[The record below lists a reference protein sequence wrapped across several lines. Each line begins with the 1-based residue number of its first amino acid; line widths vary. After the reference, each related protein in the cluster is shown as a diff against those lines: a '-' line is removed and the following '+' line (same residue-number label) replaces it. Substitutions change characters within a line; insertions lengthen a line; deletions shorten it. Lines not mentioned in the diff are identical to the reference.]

1 MVDILMG
8 VEDIDI
14 QIKDITIMLDMML
27 EDMHYSNIMGILLAM
42 GNLIVMGI
50 LAVRDATNSLIADI
64 LNIQLVIDKHLD
76 VDITLDIIIE
86 GMVDIMEDITKEARV
101 KV

>member
-14 QIKDITIMLDMML
+14 QIKDITIMDMML
-27 EDMHYSNIMGILLAM
+27 EDMHYSNIMGILLVM
-42 GNLIVMGI
+42 GNLIIMGI
-50 LAVRDATNSLIADI
+50 LAVRDATNSLTADI
-64 LNIQLVIDKHLD
+64 LNSQLVIDKHLD
-76 VDITLDIIIE
+76 VDIVLDIIIE
-86 GMVDIMEDITKEARV
+86 GMGDIMEDIVKEARV